1 MSDSD
6 SDDPWP
12 DACCGRTRYVTREYY
27 TNRYIMAEPFPSFFG
42 IDPRPRYT
50 MYDIE
55 GVVLDYINT
64 HKGYTER
71 TISTIRTIHARN
83 MGNTVA
89 YDEDLWKLF
98 GLSPDKTFYI
108 RSLFLYIEPFEYN
121 FSRPCPICE
130 QPRPFH
136 FRYPNGLCDACVS
149 SPDLLDSNGAAAV
162 VKKPVRITLS
172 HGASYLS
179 KEEPVENHFTLHGV
193 SCRRSY
199 RSDNS
204 LDAVVHCPL
213 CQAEVK
219 EERRLGAFCDRCASS
234 ECLVDENGNRV
245 RFTRPREDVGFTVV
259 RYEKGEIREHP
270 HIGEFICFFQ
280 GVECVADDI
289 GVHDRVIVRCR
300 DRESEKRTW
309 NPIAL
314 PPPLPGYSHADRD
327 VSVTDVGPAT
337 DWLDPRYPR
346 WAAF

>member
-6 SDDPWP
+6 DDPWP
-12 DACCGRTRYVTREYY
+12 DACCGRTRYVTRNYY
-27 TNRYIMAEPFPSFFG
+27 TDRYTLTEPFLSFFG
-42 IDPRPRYT
+42 IDLRPRYT

-55 GVVLDYINT
+55 GIVLDYINT
-64 HKGYTER
+64 HKGYTG
-71 TISTIRTIHARN
+71 RTIHTIHAN
-83 MGNTVA
+83 KMGDVVA

-108 RSLFLYIEPFEYN
+108 RSLLSYIEPFRQGYP
-121 FSRPCPICE
+121 RPCPVCE
-130 QPRPFH
+130 QPRLFH
-136 FRYPNGLCDACVS
+136 PRTPNELCDACVS
-149 SPDLLDSNGAAAV
+149 SPDLLDSKGAAAV
-162 VKKPVRITLS
+162 VQKPMWIRMSPGYSV
-172 HGASYLS
+172 LS
-179 KEEPVENHFTLHGV
+179 KEYPVENHFALHGV
-193 SCRRSY
+193 PCRRSY
-199 RSDNS
+199 CSDIA
-204 LDAVVHCPL
+204 LEAVVHCPL
-213 CQAEVK
+213 CQTEVK

-245 RFTRPREDVGFTVV
+245 RFTRPMKDVGFTVV
-259 RYEKGEIREHP
+259 CYENGEMVETP
-270 HIGEFICFFQ
+270 HIGEFACFFQ

-289 GVHDRVIVRCR
+289 GVYDRVIVRCR

-314 PPPLPGYSHADRD
+314 PPPLPGYSHADHD

>member
-1 MSDSD
+1 MDD

-12 DACCGRTRYVTREYY
+12 DACFGRARYVSFEYY
-27 TNRYIMAEPFPSFFG
+27 TNRYTFSEPFVSFFH

-50 MYDIE
+50 MYHIE
-55 GVVLDYINT
+55 GIVLDYIKS
-64 HKGYTER
+64 HRGYTDKQV
-71 TISTIRTIHARN
+71 T
-83 MGNTVA
+83 
-89 YDEDLWKLF
+89 YDENLWKLF
-98 GLSPDKTFYI
+98 GLSSGVPFYI
-108 RSLFLYIEPFEYN
+108 GQLFFYVRPFCQG
-121 FSRPCPICE
+121 FPRPCPICE

-136 FRYPNGLCDACVS
+136 SDVPNGLCDACES
-149 SPDLLDSNGAAAV
+149 SHNLLNSKGEPTTVN
-162 VKKPVRITLS
+162 KPVMALLPAGSFLTRK
-172 HGASYLS
+172 A
-179 KEEPVENHFTLHGV
+179 EVVENNFTLHGIP
-193 SCRRSY
+193 CRRPRYSML
-199 RSDNS
+199 SFA
-204 LDAVVHCPL
+204 LEAVVHCPL
-213 CQAEVK
+213 CQTEVK

-245 RFTRPREDVGFTVV
+245 RFTRPREDFGFTVV

-270 HIGEFICFFQ
+270 HIGEFVCFFQ

-289 GVHDRVIVRCR
+289 GVYDRVIVRCR